1 MQQFQMYAKNHPGV
15 IIVDPLEPVCSL
27 LDRTRSYQ
35 VMKECEIISE
45 EGNDDTAVDT
55 FNFL

>member
-1 MQQFQMYAKNHPGV
+1 MYAKNHPGV

-55 FNFL
+55 FDFL